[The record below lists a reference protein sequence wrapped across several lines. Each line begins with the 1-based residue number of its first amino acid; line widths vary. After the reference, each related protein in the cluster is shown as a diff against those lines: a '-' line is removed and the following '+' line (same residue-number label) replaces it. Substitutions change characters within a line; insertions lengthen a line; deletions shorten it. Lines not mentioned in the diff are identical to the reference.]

1 MLSAAAIGWGIF
13 EGDWGAAAAA
23 VEEEEFDPTYA
34 R

>member
-13 EGDWGAAAAA
+13 EGDWGAAAA